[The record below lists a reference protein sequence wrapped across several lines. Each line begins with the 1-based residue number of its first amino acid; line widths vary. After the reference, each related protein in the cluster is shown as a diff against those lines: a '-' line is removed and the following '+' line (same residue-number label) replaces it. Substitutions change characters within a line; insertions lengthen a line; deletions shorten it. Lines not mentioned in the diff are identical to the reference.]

1 MTHFWKKHTVLRLI
15 LIALFFIAGLVMV
28 ILGWK
33 MTGALKGL
41 GLMCVGTLSVLL
53 ALFVYN
59 APFED

>member
-1 MTHFWKKHTVLRLI
+1 MTHFWKEHSALRLL
-15 LIALFFIAGLVMV
+15 LIALFFAAGLALV

-33 MTGALKGL
+33 MTGQLKGL
-41 GLMCVGTLSVLL
+41 GLMCLGTVSVLL

>member
-1 MTHFWKKHTVLRLI
+1 MTRFWKEHTVLRAI
-15 LIALFFIAGLVMV
+15 LIALFFAAGLVMV

-33 MTGALKGL
+33 MTGDLKGL
-41 GLMCVGTLSVLL
+41 GLMCMGTLSVLL

>member
-1 MTHFWKKHTVLRLI
+1 MAHFWKKHTVLRIL
-15 LIALFFIAGLVMV
+15 LIALSFAAGIAMV

-41 GLMCVGTLSVLL
+41 GLMCLGTLSVLL
-53 ALFVYN
+53 ALMIYN